1 MRGPTRATAAED
13 PARIERAVSRLGSF
27 GADRVLVGSDG
38 EGGRKKAA
46 GDAAITVRVATPP
59 ARAARC
65 RATRNPS
72 SRASRFRATR
82 GTTRDDAS

>member
-59 ARAARC
+59 RARC
-65 RATRNPS
+65 AMPRDAEPVFPRVAFP
-72 SRASRFRATR
+72 RDARDAR
-82 GTTRDDAS
+82 GDAS

>member
-13 PARIERAVSRLGSF
+13 PARLERAVSRLGSF

-46 GDAAITVRVATPP
+46 GDVCFHQARR
-59 ARAARC
+59 ARACAR
-65 RATRNPS
+65 RAED
-72 SRASRFRATR
+72 RFSGRVR
-82 GTTRDDAS
+82 